1 MKKLF
6 FASAI
11 VLSSLSLYSCGG
23 NNGVATEGAD
33 GTVIDSDTTVS
44 ELNVETTTRDIDTT
58 YDTETET
65 VDPQNNQ

>member
-11 VLSSLSLYSCGG
+11 VLSSFSLYSCG
-23 NNGVATEGAD
+23 NNEGSATQGTD

-44 ELNVETTTRDIDTT
+44 ELEVETTTRDIDTT
-58 YDTETET
+58 YDTETEN
-65 VDPQNNQ
+65 VDVENQ